1 MINLHAFRVL
11 FCQRDSQVCTKP
23 IASNSYKISRY
34 LAHGR
39 KGSKTAVVPSFP
51 FPVPATMPQILLPE
65 MICGKNPIVII
76 STRNPDCS
84 INLAVCSDLYQSA
97 EHFII
102 TLPSESQTIGNLLS
116 AKDCVLNIPTQE
128 LAPAIIRLMRTTGS
142 RAFAAAHP
150 KQCLRYTRA
159 KFAEAKLTPCRSF
172 EIATAGVEECPVR
185 VEAEL
190 VHLHS
195 LLDKSLEVVE
205 LRVLGV
211 NADASIMKVDRQR
224 EIDPEAWQPL
234 QSHSQDLRVAA
245 EQTLH
250 LENQVGNRDDTR
262 EDVKIPLG
270 RATHGLQTKPL
281 VKTLKAPLARYPV
294 IAASPSLTSLGA
306 LHKTAELVA
315 VDRCDDSNDVTEEA
329 NALDHSPIDPGGECL
344 GSDVL
349 LFQLHAIWL
358 VLGHVLFFVF
368 Q

>member
-1 MINLHAFRVL
+1 
-11 FCQRDSQVCTKP
+11 
-23 IASNSYKISRY
+23 
-34 LAHGR
+34 
-39 KGSKTAVVPSFP
+39 
-51 FPVPATMPQILLPE
+51 MPQILIPE
-65 MICGKNPIVII
+65 MLCGKNPIVIV
-76 STRNPDCS
+76 STCNPDGS

-97 EHFII
+97 ERFII
-102 TLPSESQTIGNLLS
+102 TLPSESQTVGNLLS
-116 AKDCVLNIPTQE
+116 AKDCVLNIPAQE
-128 LAPAIIRLMRTTGS
+128 LAPAIMRLRRTTGS
-142 RAFAAAHP
+142 RGFAAAHP
-150 KQCLRYTRA
+150 KQSLRYTRA

-205 LRVLGV
+205 LRVLRV
-211 NADASIMKVDRQR
+211 NADASIMKVGSQR

-245 EQTLH
+245 GQTLH
-250 LENQVGNRDDTR
+250 LENQVGDRDDTR
-262 EDVKIPLG
+262 EDDKIPLR

-315 VDRCDDSNDVTEEA
+315 VDRCDDPDDVTEEA
-329 NALDHSPIDPGGECL
+329 NAFDNPPIDPGGEFL

-349 LFQLHAIWL
+349 LFQLHAVWL
-358 VLGHVLFFVF
+358 VLGHVLFYIF